1 MKRLITILLVLS
13 MLMLVSCGGDSE
25 IVPDATDTAETTTL
39 DETTFAPDETTKAED
54 TGDIGS
60 TIADVIVEPYYLTDV
75 SEKSIVCIKTSPVR
89 TSNPVKITN
98 AINNCIKSQV
108 SFVYYPLE
116 EYELTSEPE
125 LSDDIQTR
133 IDNGEYT
140 EYLIELDGETTYNEN
155 DIISVVYTGTYN
167 YKTAAYP
174 TNMCFSVNLN
184 YSGERVYFKDMYNI
198 GDELYS
204 VFAKHAQD
212 EIDRKYEGYGL
223 SVEDMLC
230 TKDNFISGIEDE
242 STVNFYIIDDY
253 VGFIY
258 SVPHAAGDY
267 QTVEIPL
274 AELDGFKK

>member
-1 MKRLITILLVLS
+1 MKKLITLLLVLS

-25 IVPDATDTAETTTL
+25 IVPDTTDTAETTTL
-39 DETTFAPDETTKAED
+39 DETTFAPDETTEVED
-54 TGDIGS
+54 TEDIGA
-60 TIADVIVEPYYLTDV
+60 TIIDVIVEPYYLIDA
-75 SEKSIVCIKTSPVR
+75 SEKNIVCIKTSSVK
-89 TSNPVKITN
+89 TANSVKITN
-98 AINNCIKSQV
+98 AINNHIKSQL

-125 LSDDIQTR
+125 LGDEIQTR

-140 EYLIELDGETTYNEN
+140 EYLVELEGKTTYNEN
-155 DIISVVYTGTYN
+155 DLLSVVYTGTYN

-184 YSGERVYFKDMYNI
+184 SEAERLCFKDMYNI
-198 GDELYS
+198 SDELYD

-212 EIDRKYEGYGL
+212 EIDRKYGGYGL

-230 TKDNFISGIEDE
+230 TKDSFISGIEDE
-242 STVNFYIIDDY
+242 SSVNFYITEDS

-258 SVPHAAGDY
+258 SVPHAVGDY

-274 AELDGFKK
+274 SELEEFK

>member
-13 MLMLVSCGGDSE
+13 MLMLASCGGDSE

-39 DETTFAPDETTKAED
+39 DETTFAPDETTEAED

-60 TIADVIVEPYYLTDV
+60 AIVDVIVEPYYLIDA
-75 SEKSIVCIKTSPVR
+75 SEKNIVCIKTSPVR
-89 TSNPVKITN
+89 TSNPVNITN
-98 AINNCIKSQV
+98 AINNYIKSQL

-125 LSDDIQTR
+125 LSTEIQTR

-140 EYLIELDGETTYNEN
+140 EYLVKIEGKTTYNEN
-155 DIISVVYTGTYN
+155 NLLSVVYTGTYN

-184 YSGERVYFKDMYNI
+184 DSAERVYFKDMYKI
-198 GDELYS
+198 SDELYS

-230 TKDNFISGIEDE
+230 TKDSFISGIEDE
-242 STVNFYIIDDY
+242 SSVNFYITEDY

-258 SVPHAAGDY
+258 SVPHAVGDY

-274 AELDGFKK
+274 SELEAFK